1 MLGGLTS
8 GRCVAMLSGALAV
21 FLCILAPPAG
31 AQSITIDSFATN
43 QSALILTYPPAGTS
57 ASSSASGAGI
67 LGGERDLQ
75 INLTAGVIAGNS
87 LTGVVSSGFYSYSQD
102 ATIAGNSLLQWDG
115 TDGSAALNATG
126 LGGIDL
132 TVGGIQDAFLFDVE
146 FDDLPVD
153 VTIVVYTDAGNASS
167 LTFTMPGLLFSSTPF
182 VLPYNTFTTSLGAGA
197 DFTNVG
203 AITLAVGSP
212 VTAPDVVIDFL
223 QTTSTLTASKT
234 VAIQNDVDGD
244 GNADPGDTLR
254 YTILLTNPDDAS
266 NASATGVTF
275 TNPAP
280 LNTALVVGS
289 VTTSQGTVTS
299 GNTGGDTSVG
309 VNVGTIVDD
318 GTVTITFDV
327 IIDNPLAAGVT
338 QITCQGLVDSD
349 TLDNLPTD
357 DPGQGGGTDPT
368 IIPVTATPLIC
379 APKTAALAVD
389 TNTDGLYGPGDTI
402 EYTIVITGCG
412 NQDVSGVM
420 FTNNAPLN
428 TTLVVGSV
436 TTTQGTVTSGNTGG
450 DTSVAVNVGTVAGG
464 GGTVTVKFRVT
475 INSPLPP
482 NITQITCQGQVTG
495 TNVPPT
501 LTDDPGTPAPN
512 DPTVVPITPVVVVTE
527 VPTLSEWGAIALA
540 MTLALLGLLWMRKGM
555 IG

>member
-1 MLGGLTS
+1 MSRGLTS
-8 GRCVAMLSGALAV
+8 ARSVAILSGTLAV
-21 FLCILAPPAG
+21 FLCVLTPPAG

-43 QSALILTYPPAGTS
+43 QAALSLTFPPAGTT
-57 ASSSASGAGI
+57 ASSSASGGGI
-67 LGGERDLQ
+67 LGSERDLQ

-102 ATIAGNSLLQWDG
+102 ATIAGNSMLQWDG
-115 TDGSAALNATG
+115 SDASPALNATG

-153 VTIVVYTDAGNASS
+153 VTIVVYSDAGNASS

-182 VLPYNTFTTSLGAGA
+182 VLPFNTFTTSLGAGA

-203 AITLAVGSP
+203 AITLSVGSA

-254 YTILLTNPDDAS
+254 YTIVLTNPDDAS

-280 LNTALVVGS
+280 ANTALVVGS
-289 VTTSQGTVTS
+289 VTTTQGSVTT

-309 VNVGTIVDD
+309 VNVGTILDA

-327 IIDNPLAAGVT
+327 IIDNPLPAGVT

-357 DPGQGGGTDPT
+357 DPTQGGGTDPT

-379 APKTAALAVD
+379 APKTAALAND
-389 TNTDGLYGPGDTI
+389 TNSDGLYGPGDTI
-402 EYTIVITGCG
+402 QYTITITGCG

-428 TTLVVGSV
+428 TMLVVGSV
-436 TTTQGTVTSGNTGG
+436 TTTQGSITSGNTAGN
-450 DTSVAVNVGTVAGG
+450 TNVAVNVGTVAGN
-464 GGTVTVKFRVT
+464 GGTVTVTFQVT

-512 DPTVVPITPVVVVTE
+512 DPTVVPVTPVVVVTE
-527 VPTLSEWGAIALA
+527 VPTLGEWGALILA
-540 MTLALLGLLWMRKGM
+540 MTLALLGLMWMRKGVA
-555 IG
+555 G